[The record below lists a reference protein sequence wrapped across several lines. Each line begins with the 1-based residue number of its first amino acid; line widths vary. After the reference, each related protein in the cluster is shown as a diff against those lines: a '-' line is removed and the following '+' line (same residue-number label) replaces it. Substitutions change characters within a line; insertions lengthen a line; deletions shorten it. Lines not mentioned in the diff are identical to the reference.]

1 MPEEVPR
8 CLTGIRQAVQRS
20 FLTWSPFPYIREL
33 TDRPN
38 MGRSMDRQRVCQGGH
53 QLKNWIDDELR
64 DEITTY
70 LCDIKT
76 DMESYL
82 TWAIS
87 EIGTAE
93 TGAKA
98 AEVVEDA
105 MHRIMTM
112 AFYMATLFEDS
123 EPAHI
128 LHDLASE
135 ISEEQSREPSLSAG
149 RPVIDDPANRTR
161 H

>member
-1 MPEEVPR
+1 M
-8 CLTGIRQAVQRS
+8 
-20 FLTWSPFPYIREL
+20 
-33 TDRPN
+33 
-38 MGRSMDRQRVCQGGH
+38 
-53 QLKNWIDDELR
+53 KNWIDDELR

>member
-1 MPEEVPR
+1 M
-8 CLTGIRQAVQRS
+8 
-20 FLTWSPFPYIREL
+20 Y
-33 TDRPN
+33 
-38 MGRSMDRQRVCQGGH
+38 
-53 QLKNWIDDELR
+53 DELR

-82 TWAIS
+82 NYVVS

-93 TGAKA
+93 STEKA
-98 AEVVEDA
+98 AEVVEDV
-105 MHRIMTM
+105 MHRLMTV
-112 AFYMATLFEDS
+112 AYYMATLFEDS

-128 LHDLASE
+128 MHDLVAD
-135 ISEEQSREPSLSAG
+135 ITEEQNRDPSLSAN
-149 RPVIDDPANRTR
+149 RPLIDDPANRTR